1 MINSWAHLIDL
12 NTEYTHLNLN
22 QNLDYT
28 KYFMY
33 SMIANST
40 AIEGSTLT
48 ENEAQLL
55 FDEGLAIGNKPIAYY
70 DMNRDLLKAY
80 QFTQIQ
86 AQKKVYFSSELL
98 CKINGIIM
106 KTTGSFHDNLGL
118 TWDASKG
125 EFRKCAVSSGIGG
138 KTYLDYIKVPDAVKN
153 FCSIINEIML
163 KQLSQKDIY
172 TLSFNSHYNLVNIH
186 PWVDGNGRT
195 ARLIMNYIQM
205 LFNIPLTKVFAEDRA
220 KYIEALQISTKNE
233 SSEVFI
239 DFMKNQHIKTIQQE
253 IREHIIAQKK
263 NKGFSLIF

>member
-55 FDEGLAIGNKPIAYY
+55 FDE
-70 DMNRDLLKAY
+70 
-80 QFTQIQ
+80 
-86 AQKKVYFSSELL
+86 S
-98 CKINGIIM
+98 
-106 KTTGSFHDNLGL
+106 
-118 TWDASKG
+118 
-125 EFRKCAVSSGIGG
+125 
-138 KTYLDYIKVPDAVKN
+138 
-153 FCSIINEIML
+153 
-163 KQLSQKDIY
+163 
-172 TLSFNSHYNLVNIH
+172 
-186 PWVDGNGRT
+186 
-195 ARLIMNYIQM
+195 IQM